1 MSLLEPDKYFSRIS
15 HIDVRRDLLSCGFSR
30 ALLDI
35 DNTILARDTRTVPR
49 DVGLWLARARNAGIR
64 FCLVSN
70 SWQDDVFGIAAELDL
85 PIVVRSMKPLPQGYL
100 LGMRK
105 LGSRRSDTV
114 MVGDQI
120 ATDVL
125 GAHLVGMKAYMVQ
138 PLVEQDLPHTLM
150 LRNVERVI
158 LGDRVP
164 EPVTPACEGILEA
177 AASKEA

>member
-30 ALLDI
+30 VLLDM

>member
-30 ALLDI
+30 VLLDM

-138 PLVEQDLPHTLM
+138 PLVEQDLPHTLI

>member
-1 MSLLEPDKYFSRIS
+1 MAFLEPDKYFSRIS
-15 HIDVRRDLLSCGFSR
+15 HIDVQRDLLSCGLR
-30 ALLDI
+30 CVLLDI

-49 DVGLWLARARNAGIR
+49 DAALWLARARDAGIR

-70 SWQDDVFGIAAELDL
+70 SWQEDVFGIAENLDL
-85 PIVVRSMKPLPQGYL
+85 PIVVKSMKPLPQGYL
-100 LGMRK
+100 MGMRR
-105 LGSRRSDTV
+105 LGAKRCETV

-158 LGDRVP
+158 LGDRAP

-177 AASKEA
+177 AAREL